1 MKTCCQCPSPARAE
15 LDGRF
20 YCFTHVPLMKNWQPV
35 EFERQATVTIVG
47 IDKVQEAVRSLERDT
62 PGAVTEALRRVAENY
77 RNKLA
82 NKEASS

>member
-1 MKTCCQCPSPARAE
+1 MKTCCQCPSTARAE
-15 LDGRF
+15 LDGRT
-20 YCFTHVPLMKNWQPV
+20 YCFTHVPLMTDWQPV
-35 EFERQATVTIVG
+35 EFKRRATVTIVG

-62 PGAVTEALRRVAENY
+62 TAAVTEALRRVAENY

>member
-20 YCFTHVPLMKNWQPV
+20 YCFTHVPLMTDWRPV
-35 EFERQATVTIVG
+35 EFERRAAVTIVG
-47 IDKVQEAVRSLERDT
+47 IDKVQEAVRSLQHDA
-62 PGAVTEALRRVAENY
+62 PAAVTEALRRVAENY

>member
-20 YCFTHVPLMKNWQPV
+20 FCFTHVPLMTDWQPV
-35 EFERQATVTIVG
+35 ELGRATVTIVG

-62 PGAVTEALRRVAENY
+62 TAAVTEALRRVAENY

>member
-20 YCFTHVPLMKNWQPV
+20 YCFTHVPLMTDWWPV
-35 EFERQATVTIVG
+35 EFERRPIVTIAG
-47 IDKVQEAVRSLERDT
+47 IDKLQKAVQSLQHDA
-62 PGAVTEALRRVAENY
+62 PGAVTKVLRRVAKDY